1 MEQEGIIRL
10 SIFFGL
16 FIVFAAIEYF
26 FPRRVVAKSKARRW
40 LTNWS
45 VSVFNV
51 LTLRVFS
58 LALPLLAIGAA
69 FDAQNLGIGLFNQ
82 IGFSVWIEIIM
93 VIFILDFCIWLQHL
107 LTHKIEFLWRIHRV
121 HHSDTEMD
129 ISTAIRFHP
138 IEIALSMALKI
149 GLVYALGADPL
160 SVLIFEILLNGSSIF
175 NHANINIPN
184 RLDKTIRFLIVTP
197 DMHRIHHSSDR
208 IEQDTNFGFALSI
221 WDHMFRT
228 YKLRPERNHKEMEI
242 GLNWQ
247 DEKPEKLGWSL
258 SLPFKKNG

>member
-51 LTLRVFS
+51 LTLRLFS

-93 VIFILDFCIWLQHL
+93 VILILDFCIWLQHL
-107 LTHKIEFLWRIHRV
+107 LTHKIEFLWRFHRV

-149 GLVYALGADPL
+149 GLVYFLGADPL

-184 RLDKTIRFLIVTP
+184 RFDKILRFLIVTP

-208 IEQDTNFGFALSI
+208 IEHDTNFGFALSI

-228 YKLRPERNHKEMEI
+228 YKLHPERNHKEMEV

-258 SLPFKKNG
+258 SLPLKKNG